1 MSSLAAMRRALAD
14 ACASVGLNATGYI
27 TDDINTPAAVIA
39 RTQVDYDQ
47 TLGRGSDQFGFT
59 IRVYVDRTDEIAGQ
73 QLLDMLVE
81 PGTSSTLK
89 TAIETQSVFDA
100 AGVHFF
106 RVRTASEVQVTQLG
120 QIGYLTVEFDL
131 EVMV

>member
-14 ACASVGLNATGYI
+14 ACSSVGLNATGYI

-81 PGTSSTLK
+81 PGTASTLK